1 MNLKVILIFAC
12 CIIASELHAQKIN
25 LEFLGGPNV
34 SMMYGN
40 FGYHD
45 VNSKTGLT
53 SGLGLSYTL
62 KEHLSLSVK
71 GLFERKGCTGRYSV
85 YYDFNGDITGPSAFK
100 YKFRFISNYLTL
112 PITVQYTRG
121 RHIKYTGEAGVFTGV
136 LIRETYKTKQIN
148 GSNFETTNVTN
159 SSKRMD
165 AGVSLGFRTAF
176 PIAKKINLN
185 VILLDNLGLL
195 NTSKNGTVRTNAF
208 NILTGLSFSL

>member
-1 MNLKVILIFAC
+1 MNLKVTLIFAC
-12 CIIASELHAQKIN
+12 CIITSALQAQKIN

-45 VNSKTGLT
+45 VNSKAGLT
-53 SGLGLSYTL
+53 SGLGLSYML

-85 YYDFNGDITGPSAFK
+85 YYDYNGDIAASSPFK

-121 RHIKYTGEAGVFTGV
+121 RRIKYTGEAGVFTGV
-136 LIRETYKTKQIN
+136 LIRETYKTNQTN
-148 GSNFETTNVTN
+148 GPNFETTNVTN
-159 SSKRMD
+159 TSKRMD

-176 PIAKKINLN
+176 PIAKKININ
-185 VILLDNLGLL
+185 VVLLDNLGLL